1 MEKHSP
7 KFQTAVIA
15 GAALLAVLLAFAA
28 AMPVIL
34 LIQTENNT
42 KKKIYDPET
51 EGEVLRL
58 HIIANSDGAEDQR
71 VKLAVRD
78 AVLGYEREK
87 EALLGT
93 DDARR
98 AESELLSDGAGLLDT
113 VRSVLRAE
121 GCDYDA
127 QLVLGDFDFPD
138 REYDGELYPAGNYRA
153 LRIILGKGEGRN
165 WWCILF
171 PPLCIIRTETP
182 AKTAEPE
189 PAYPIRF
196 ESLFVRLFGSVF
208 GGK

>member
-42 KKKIYDPET
+42 KKKTYDPET

-182 AKTAEPE
+182 AQTAEPE